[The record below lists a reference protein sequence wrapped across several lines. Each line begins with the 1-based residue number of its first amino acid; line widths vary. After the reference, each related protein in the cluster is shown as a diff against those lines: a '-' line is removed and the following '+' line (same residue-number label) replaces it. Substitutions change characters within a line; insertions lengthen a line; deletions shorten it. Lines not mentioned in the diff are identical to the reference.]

1 MDLLFEKELVLDLLS
16 TSPTSSLSSPPL
28 SLKHRSAAFLTL
40 HHPHFQQPPPIPLLC
55 LDQENKKENPDQEN
69 LGENRQQLVFSCSE
83 NGGESGPPIRKM
95 QLDWITP
102 PAEFCNRP
110 VFAFK
115 DSRCPYLFSP
125 RLGSLASIFRCICHC
140 LFVFAPTCSP
150 PRLGSKVTWPPS
162 ARLPTKNSPCSTTPP
177 S

>member
-1 MDLLFEKELVLDLLS
+1 MWNDPRLQFKQKLGAGTF
-16 TSPTSSLSSPPL
+16 
-28 SLKHRSAAFLTL
+28 
-40 HHPHFQQPPPIPLLC
+40 PLLC
-55 LDQENKKENPDQEN
+55 LDQENKRENPDQEN

-125 RLGSLASIFRCICHC
+125 RLGSLASIFRCICHYLC
-140 LFVFAPTCSP
+140 LCPYLFSP
-150 PRLGSKVTWPPS
+150 QAWQQGHLASICKAS
-162 ARLPTKNSPCSTTPP
+162 YQELPMLNHTALLKITNR
-177 S
+177 